1 MESLDQGN
9 FKSSE
14 WKPGLVLLGFVLP
27 EMLKETL
34 EALSWNVGLQ
44 NKCIILKGYKE
55 GRKLGK
61 HAEAENTA
69 IFPHSKKYKAITNGY
84 P

>member
-1 MESLDQGN
+1 MTKLILNHQNERQDFSY
-9 FKSSE
+9 
-14 WKPGLVLLGFVLP
+14 LP
-27 EMLKETL
+27 EMLKENL
-34 EALSWNVGLQ
+34 EGLNWNVDLQ
-44 NKCIILKGYKE
+44 KEGIILKGYKE

-69 IFPHSKKYKAITNGY
+69 IFPHSEKYKVITNGY

>member
-1 MESLDQGN
+1 MKEKL
-9 FKSSE
+9 E
-14 WKPGLVLLGFVLP
+14 GLN
-27 EMLKETL
+27 
-34 EALSWNVGLQ
+34 WNVYLQ
-44 NKCIILKGYKE
+44 KEYIISKGYKE

-69 IFPHSKKYKAITNGY
+69 IFPHSEKYKVIANGY

>member
-1 MESLDQGN
+1 
-9 FKSSE
+9 
-14 WKPGLVLLGFVLP
+14 
-27 EMLKETL
+27 MLKEKL
-34 EALSWNVGLQ
+34 EGLNWNVYLQ
-44 NKCIILKGYKE
+44 KEYIILKGYKE

-69 IFPHSKKYKAITNGY
+69 IFPHSEKYKVITNGD